1 MSVSALGA
9 AAAPTLR
16 SPGVAGQAAR
26 STLSESDQ
34 RVVDRLQARDR
45 VVRAHESAHMAAG
58 SGLITRGASFTYE
71 TGPDGKRYAVGGEVG
86 IDVSQGR
93 TPEETLARAERI
105 RSAALAPA
113 DPSAQ
118 DRQVASQADRMA
130 MEARM
135 EMSSAEPSG
144 GAQDNEISA
153 NASGPAASYAA
164 IASAIASAGS
174 GSRVDTYA

>member
-16 SPGVAGQAAR
+16 SSGVASQAAG

-34 RVVDRLQARDR
+34 RIVDRLQARDR

-135 EMSSAEPSG
+135 EMSSAEADGAAGGSRGALAYQAVAAAGVASG
-144 GAQDNEISA
+144 G
-153 NASGPAASYAA
+153 
-164 IASAIASAGS
+164 
-174 GSRVDTYA
+174 RVDAWA

>member
-16 SPGVAGQAAR
+16 STGVAGQAAG
-26 STLSESDQ
+26 SALSESDQ
-34 RVVDRLQARDR
+34 QVVDRLQARDR

-58 SGLITRGASFTYE
+58 SGLITHGASFTYE

-93 TPEETLARAERI
+93 TPEETLARAEHLRA
-105 RSAALAPA
+105 AALAPT

-135 EMSSAEPSG
+135 EMSSAEADGAAGGSRGALAYQAVAAAGVASG
-144 GAQDNEISA
+144 G
-153 NASGPAASYAA
+153 
-164 IASAIASAGS
+164 
-174 GSRVDTYA
+174 RVDAWA

>member
-9 AAAPTLR
+9 TSAPTLR
-16 SPGVAGQAAR
+16 STGAAGQAAG
-26 STLSESDQ
+26 SALSESDQ
-34 RVVDRLQARDR
+34 QVVNRLQARDR

-58 SGLITRGASFTYE
+58 SGLITHGASFTYE

-93 TPEETLARAERI
+93 TPEETLARAEHLRA
-105 RSAALAPA
+105 AALAPT

-135 EMSSAEPSG
+135 EMSSAEADGAAGGSRGALAYQAVAAAGVASG
-144 GAQDNEISA
+144 G
-153 NASGPAASYAA
+153 
-164 IASAIASAGS
+164 
-174 GSRVDTYA
+174 RVDAWA